1 MNSQEESGEEG
12 ESELDDGAPQVTFRF
27 EEDEDRKVGKNQEND
42 SEIKLKNNNNPLL
55 RDLMVKKL
63 TK

>member
-27 EEDEDRKVGKNQEND
+27 EEDEDRKVGKKQEND
-42 SEIKLKNNNNPLL
+42 SEIKLKNNNNQ
-55 RDLMVKKL
+55 
-63 TK
+63 